1 MKPLG
6 MKTKR
11 PFKGVSIGW
20 KLAAYLLVFVIL
32 TLLVVWLF
40 QILLLDVFVE
50 NTKKKELG
58 RTADQ
63 LSELLGDDSLERSA
77 LGYASERFM
86 SISIYRISES
96 GATPVVDVNAWGDG
110 KTLWLG
116 QEQLSSFYQKAS
128 ENNGVYDTKV
138 AFGGKELKEGEFAF
152 FPFGRENYKDSRI
165 PAKNIRLVHILLA
178 SDSAGNQYLLFLD
191 APLLPLDVTVATLK
205 MQFIWITVFLLVLA
219 ALMVHFLYRKISKP
233 LIRMNASAKQLAD
246 GKYDVS
252 FSGKGYRETK
262 ELAQTLDYA
271 ASELSQLD
279 RLQKEL
285 IANISHD
292 LRTPLTMIKGYG
304 EMMRDIPDE
313 NTPENMQLIL
323 DETERLSALVNDL
336 LDISKLQAG
345 ATVPRMTQF
354 DLTEVLSE
362 VMARY
367 DAFTKRQGYSIH
379 WSAEGVAPVLADRKM
394 ILQAFCNLI
403 NNAINYTGEDK
414 QVWVRQTVKDQRVRI
429 SFTDTG
435 SGIPQDQVALIWDR
449 YYKVDKVHRR
459 AEVGSGLGLSIVKE
473 ILDKHHAAYGVTS
486 TPGAGSTFWFELP
499 VITQGYE
506 EGLH

>member
-1 MKPLG
+1 MK
-6 MKTKR
+6 KSSTKGKER
-11 PFKGVSIGW
+11 FKGGSIGW
-20 KLAAYLLVFVIL
+20 KLAAYFLVFVAL
-32 TLLVVWLF
+32 SLLVVWLF

-50 NTKKKELG
+50 NTKKKELSK
-58 RTADQ
+58 TADQ
-63 LSELLGDDSLERSA
+63 LSELLGEDSLEGSA

-86 SISIYRISES
+86 SISIYRLSQN

-110 KTLWLG
+110 KNLWLG
-116 QEQLSSFYQKAS
+116 QEQLSAFYQKAL
-128 ENNGVYDTKV
+128 ENNGVYETRI
-138 AFGGKELKEGEFAF
+138 AFGGKEVKKEGIGFL
-152 FPFGRENYKDSRI
+152 PSVGDTYKDSNI

-178 SDSAGNQYLLFLD
+178 NDGDGNEYLLFLD
-191 APLLPLDVTVATLK
+191 TPLLPLDATVATLK
-205 MQFIWITVFLLVLA
+205 AQFIWITALLLALA

-233 LIRMNASAKQLAD
+233 LIRMNASAKQLAE
-246 GKYDVS
+246 GKYDVF
-252 FSGKGYRETK
+252 FSGKGYRETR

-323 DETERLSALVNDL
+323 DETERLSELVSDL
-336 LDISKLQAG
+336 LDISRLQAG
-345 ATVPRMTQF
+345 ASSLQRTEF
-354 DLTEVLSE
+354 DLTEIISE

-367 DAFTKRQGYSIH
+367 DAFARLQGYSIH
-379 WSAEGVAPVLADRKM
+379 WIAEESAPVLADRKM
-394 ILQAFCNLI
+394 ILQVFYNLI

-414 QVWVRQTVKDQRVRI
+414 QIRVCQTVKDGKVRI

-435 SGIPQDQVALIWDR
+435 MGIPQDQLPLIWDR

-459 AEVGSGLGLSIVKE
+459 ATVGSGLGLSIVKA
-473 ILDKHHAAYGVTS
+473 ILDKHCAAYGVTS
-486 TPGAGSTFWFELP
+486 ALGAGSTFWFELP
-499 VITQGYE
+499 ILTNNHE
-506 EGLH
+506 EGHH